1 MAKEKNLTGV
11 QKAAILLISI
21 GPERA
26 ASVLKHF
33 SPGEIER
40 ISTEIANTVSLAP
53 GSVSSVYQE
62 FLSMS
67 SSRSANSNGGL
78 QYAKELLMKALG
90 PQKSDEIIKSLNLQ
104 NKPFYILRRIEPKV
118 VANFLNGE
126 HPQAIA
132 MILSYLDPEQ
142 SAAILSFLAPE
153 IQNDIA
159 WRIATMEKTSPEIIK
174 EVEDVL
180 ETRLS
185 GLVSKDLN
193 KAGGIKEL
201 VSILNMVD
209 KATEKSIIAALE
221 MEDPDLADEI
231 KNRLFAFEDIVT
243 IDDFSVRRILQE
255 VDNKEL
261 AMALKGANEEVSS
274 KILTNLSQRAGE
286 MLKEDIDLLGPVRV
300 REVEEKQKKI
310 VQIIRRLDEAGQIV
324 IARGG
329 GQNDVII

>member
-1 MAKEKNLTGV
+1 MAKGKNLTGV

-33 SPGEIER
+33 SSDEIER
-40 ISTEIANTVSLAP
+40 ISAEIANTAALNPTLVN
-53 GSVSSVYQE
+53 SVCQE
-62 FLSMS
+62 FLSMNNN
-67 SSRSANSNGGL
+67 RSFGSNGGL
-78 QYAKELLMKALG
+78 QYAKELLIKALG

-104 NKPFYILRRIEPKV
+104 SRPFYILRRIESKV
-118 VANFLNGE
+118 AANFLSGE

-142 SAAILSFLAPE
+142 SAAILSCLAPE

-159 WRIATMEKTSPEIIK
+159 WRIATMEKTAPEIVK
-174 EVEDVL
+174 EVEEVL

-185 GLVSKDLN
+185 GMISKDLN
-193 KAGGIKEL
+193 KAGGITEL

-209 KATEKSIIAALE
+209 KATEKNILAALE
-221 MEDPDLADEI
+221 NEDSDLAEEV
-231 KNRLFAFEDIVT
+231 KNRLFTFEDIVT
-243 IDDFSVRRILQE
+243 IDDFSVRRILQD

-261 AMALKGANEEVSS
+261 AVALKGANQEVSD
-274 KILTNLSQRAGE
+274 KIFTNISQRAGE
-286 MLKEDIDLLGPVRV
+286 TLKEDIDLLGPVRV

-324 IARGG
+324 IVRGG

>member
-1 MAKEKNLTGV
+1 MVKEKNLSGV

-26 ASVLKHF
+26 ASVLKQF
-33 SPGEIER
+33 PPDDIER
-40 ISTEIANTVSLAP
+40 ISAEIANTIALTPS
-53 GSVSSVYQE
+53 SVSSVRQE
-62 FLSMS
+62 FLSLS
-67 SSRSANSNGGL
+67 NNQGGGSNGGI
-78 QYAKELLMKALG
+78 QYAKDLLYKALG
-90 PQKSDEIIKSLNLQ
+90 AQQSDEIIRTLNLQ
-104 NKPFYILRRIEPKV
+104 SKPFYSLRRIEPKV

-132 MILSYLDPEQ
+132 MILSNLDPEQ
-142 SAAILSFLAPE
+142 SASILGFLPAE

-174 EVEDVL
+174 EVEAVL

-185 GLVSKDLN
+185 GIVSKDLN

-209 KATEKSIIAALE
+209 KATEKSIIVALE
-221 MEDPDLADEI
+221 AEDPELAEEV
-231 KNRLFAFEDIVT
+231 KNRLFAFEDIVN
-243 IDDFSVRRILQE
+243 IDDFSIRRILQE

-261 AMALKGANEEVSS
+261 ALALKGAHEEVSS
-274 KILTNLSQRAGE
+274 KIFTNLSQRAGE
-286 MLKEDIDLLGPVRV
+286 TLKEDIDLLGPVRV

-310 VQIIRRLDEAGQIV
+310 VQVIRRLEEAGQIV

>member
-1 MAKEKNLTGV
+1 MAKEKNLSGV

-33 SPGEIER
+33 PPGEIER
-40 ISTEIANTVSLAP
+40 ISAEIANTVALTP
-53 GSVSSVYQE
+53 TSVSTVQQE
-62 FLSMS
+62 FLDMS
-67 SSRSANSNGGL
+67 SDRSTAVNGGL
-78 QYAKELLMKALG
+78 QYAKELLTKALG
-90 PQKSDEIIKSLNLQ
+90 PQKSEEIIKSLNLQ
-104 NKPFYILRRIEPKV
+104 SKPFYILRRIDSKV
-118 VANFLNGE
+118 AANFLNGE

-132 MILSYLDPEQ
+132 MILSYLEPEQ
-142 SAAILSFLAPE
+142 AAAILGFLAPE

-159 WRIATMEKTSPEIIK
+159 WRIATMENTAPEIIK
-174 EVEDVL
+174 EVESVL

-185 GLVSKDLN
+185 GMVSKDLN
-193 KAGGIKEL
+193 KSGGIKEL
-201 VSILNMVD
+201 VGILNMVD
-209 KATEKSIIAALE
+209 KATEKSIITALE
-221 MEDPDLADEI
+221 ADDPELADEV

-243 IDDFSVRRILQE
+243 LDDFSVRRILQE

-261 AMALKGANEEVSS
+261 ALALKGANEEVSS
-274 KILTNLSQRAGE
+274 KILTNISQRAGE

-310 VQIIRRLDEAGQIV
+310 VQVIRRLDEAGQIV
-324 IARGG
+324 IVRGG

>member
-1 MAKEKNLTGV
+1 VVREKELTGV

-33 SPGEIER
+33 PSHEIER
-40 ISTEIANTVSLAP
+40 ITAEIANTIAMTP
-53 GSVSSVYQE
+53 NAVSSVHQE

-67 SSRSANSNGGL
+67 PSRISSSNGGL
-78 QYAKELLMKALG
+78 QYAKDLLYKTLG
-90 PQKSDEIIKSLNLQ
+90 PQKSDEIIRSLNLQ
-104 NKPFYILRRIEPKV
+104 SKPFYLLRRIEPKV
-118 VANFLNGE
+118 IANFLNGE

-142 SAAILSFLAPE
+142 SAAILSLLSPE

-174 EVEDVL
+174 EVESVL

-185 GLVSKDLN
+185 GIVSKEMN
-193 KAGGIKEL
+193 KAGGIQEL
-201 VSILNMVD
+201 VGILNMAD
-209 KATEKSIIAALE
+209 KATEKSIVMALE
-221 MEDPDLADEI
+221 IEDPELADEV
-231 KNRLFAFEDIVT
+231 KNQLFAFEDIVN
-243 IDDFSVRRILQE
+243 IDDFSIRRILQE
-255 VDNKEL
+255 VDNKDL
-261 AMALKGANEEVSS
+261 AMALKGADEEVSG
-274 KILTNLSQRAGE
+274 KIFTNLSQRAGE
-286 MLKEDIDLLGPVRV
+286 MLKEEVDLLGPVRV

-329 GQNDVII
+329 GDNDVIL

>member
-33 SPGEIER
+33 PPDEIER

-67 SSRSANSNGGL
+67 NSRSAGSNGGL

-104 NKPFYILRRIEPKV
+104 SKPFYILRRIEPKV

-142 SAAILSFLAPE
+142 SAAILSFLVPE

-174 EVEDVL
+174 EVEAVL

-185 GLVSKDLN
+185 GMVSKDLN

-221 MEDPDLADEI
+221 IEDPDLADEV

>member
-1 MAKEKNLTGV
+1 VAKEKNLTGV

-26 ASVLKHF
+26 ASVLKQFPH
-33 SPGEIER
+33 GEIER
-40 ISTEIANTVSLAP
+40 ISAEIANTIALTPS
-53 GSVSSVYQE
+53 SVSSVYQE
-62 FLSMS
+62 FLAMS
-67 SSRSANSNGGL
+67 SSKGSGSNGGI
-78 QYAKELLMKALG
+78 QYAKDLLYKALG
-90 PQKSDEIIKSLNLQ
+90 SQSDEIIRSLNLQ
-104 NKPFYILRRIEPKV
+104 SKPFYSLRRIEPKV

-132 MILSYLDPEQ
+132 MILSNLDPEQ
-142 SAAILSFLAPE
+142 SAAILSFIPAE

-174 EVEDVL
+174 EVEAVL

-185 GLVSKDLN
+185 GIVSKDLN

-209 KATEKSIIAALE
+209 KATEKSIIVALE
-221 MEDPDLADEI
+221 TEDPELAEEV
-231 KNRLFAFEDIVT
+231 KNRLFAFEDIIN
-243 IDDFSVRRILQE
+243 IDDLSVRRILQE

-261 AMALKGANEEVSS
+261 ALALKGANEEVSD
-274 KILTNLSQRAGE
+274 KIFTNLSQRAGE

-329 GQNDVII
+329 GHNDVII

>member
-1 MAKEKNLTGV
+1 MAKEKELTGV

-26 ASVLKHF
+26 ASVIRHF
-33 SPGEIER
+33 PPQAIER
-40 ISTEIANTVSLAP
+40 ISAEIANTIAMTP
-53 GSVSSVYQE
+53 GSVNTVYQE

-67 SSRSANSNGGL
+67 PSRISSSNGGL
-78 QYAKELLMKALG
+78 QYAKDILYKALG
-90 PQKSDEIIKSLNLQ
+90 PQQSDEIIKALNLQ
-104 NKPFYILRRIEPKV
+104 SKPFYLLRRIEPKV
-118 VANFLNGE
+118 IANFLNGE

-153 IQNDIA
+153 IQHDIA
-159 WRIATMEKTSPEIIK
+159 WRIATMERTSPEIIK
-174 EVEDVL
+174 EVETVL

-185 GLVSKDLN
+185 GIVSKDLN

-221 MEDPDLADEI
+221 TEDPDLADEV
-231 KNRLFAFEDIVT
+231 KNQLFVFEDIVN
-243 IDDFSVRRILQE
+243 IDDFSIRRILQE

-261 AMALKGANEEVSS
+261 ALALKGADDEVTN
-274 KILTNLSQRAGE
+274 KIFTNLSQRAGE